1 MNKIID
7 VSITIIW
14 FIWAGAVLPQIYKVW
29 KRKSAQDLSV
39 ISLWINFFAS
49 FVSIFYGIYVKL
61 WPLISVNIFGTFL
74 FSILI
79 GQYYKYQKK

>member
-1 MNKIID
+1 MNKVVDI
-7 VSITIIW
+7 VITIIW
-14 FIWAGAVLPQIYKVW
+14 FIWAGAVLPQIYKAW
-29 KRKSAQDLSV
+29 KRKSAEDLSV
-39 ISLWINFFAS
+39 VSLWINLLAS

-79 GQYYKYQKK
+79 SQYYKYQKK

>member
-1 MNKIID
+1 MNKVVDI
-7 VSITIIW
+7 VITIIW

-39 ISLWINFFAS
+39 ISLWINFSAS